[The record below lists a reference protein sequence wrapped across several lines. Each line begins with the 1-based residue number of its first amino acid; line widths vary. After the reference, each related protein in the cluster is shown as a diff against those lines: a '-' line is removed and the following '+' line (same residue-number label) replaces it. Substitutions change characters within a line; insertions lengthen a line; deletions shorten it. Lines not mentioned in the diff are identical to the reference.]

1 MALPRNVIPSK
12 NILEIC
18 FQKEFHLLKKEFH
31 LF

>member
-18 FQKEFHLLKKEFH
+18 FQKEFGLLKKEFH